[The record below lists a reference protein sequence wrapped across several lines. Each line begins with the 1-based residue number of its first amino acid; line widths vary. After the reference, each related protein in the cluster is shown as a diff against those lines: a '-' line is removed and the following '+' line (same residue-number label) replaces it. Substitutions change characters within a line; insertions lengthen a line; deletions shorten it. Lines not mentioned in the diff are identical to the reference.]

1 MAPVNPARLA
11 IPLLLSGSEAESAAD
26 RLGRLGFTNCRTVG
40 ALVGCASSIKMIRSV
55 MVKGF
60 EALTAECVMAA
71 ASAGVLD
78 EVLFSLDES
87 ESAQP
92 WHSRADYN
100 LGRMM
105 VHGLRRAAEMEEV
118 AKTLDGLGTGS
129 VMTRGTIE
137 RQRAIGT
144 LCLREPASGIAG
156 KLLPIKETKA
166 QAA

>member
-92 WHSRADYN
+92 WHKIGRASCRDRVCQY
-100 LGRMM
+100 
-105 VHGLRRAAEMEEV
+105 V
-118 AKTLDGLGTGS
+118 
-129 VMTRGTIE
+129 
-137 RQRAIGT
+137 
-144 LCLREPASGIAG
+144 
-156 KLLPIKETKA
+156 
-166 QAA
+166 